1 MATIALPKR
10 GRSDTLPGVPAVRQG
25 LTWVRRFPVLPGAV
39 LLFLLIIP
47 GIFANQIA
55 PHDYRIGD
63 LDLVKRPPTWIG
75 DKIVDQTV
83 VQTVDRRVAKQG
95 EITLRSAERRIDR
108 GTATFLE
115 GGADGTVDIGD
126 KVRVVIRPR
135 GNWSYVQGTDKQGR
149 DILSRII
156 AGSRVSLTVSV
167 LAIALGGG
175 MGVALGLV
183 ATYRGKRE
191 LS

>member
-83 VQTVDRRVAKQG
+83 DRTVARQG
-95 EITLRSAERRIDR
+95 EITLKSADRRIDR
-108 GTATFLE
+108 APLHSWRAASTGPWT
-115 GGADGTVDIGD
+115 
-126 KVRVVIRPR
+126 
-135 GNWSYVQGTDKQGR
+135 S
-149 DILSRII
+149 
-156 AGSRVSLTVSV
+156 
-167 LAIALGGG
+167 AI
-175 MGVALGLV
+175 
-183 ATYRGKRE
+183 K
-191 LS
+191 

>member
-47 GIFANQIA
+47 AIFANQIA

-95 EITLRSAERRIDR
+95 EITLRSAE
-108 GTATFLE
+108 
-115 GGADGTVDIGD
+115 
-126 KVRVVIRPR
+126 
-135 GNWSYVQGTDKQGR
+135 
-149 DILSRII
+149 
-156 AGSRVSLTVSV
+156 
-167 LAIALGGG
+167 
-175 MGVALGLV
+175 
-183 ATYRGKRE
+183 
-191 LS
+191 